1 MKDVLMKIKRNREEY
16 DKRIQVLRHDQS
28 FTQSQKQEKASAL
41 WEKAT
46 EEHGRL
52 LDEYHRKREET
63 RVKLI
68 NRCFRLKFPPETGE
82 AEREKAETTFREVM
96 DRVCNTPEE
105 GLMAMLKEASGIG
118 DLPTAL
124 AVSRCAFEKG
134 LLAVLDLA
142 SQVIPE
148 RRQALADLIDF
159 ESRWERGLHDEIKF
173 DPLTLKRPPHP
184 PQI

>member
-16 DKRIQVLRHDQS
+16 DKRIQVLRHDPS
-28 FTQSQKQEKASAL
+28 FTEGQKQEKAQTL

-46 EEHGRL
+46 EEHSRL

-63 RVKLI
+63 RTKLV
-68 NRCFRLKFPPETGE
+68 NRCFRLKLPPEAGE
-82 AEREKAETTFREVM
+82 AERERAEAVYREVLE
-96 DRVCNTPEE
+96 RICNTPEE
-105 GLMAMLKEASGIG
+105 GLMEMLKEACGIE

-124 AVSRCAFEKG
+124 AVCRCAFEKG
-134 LLAVLDLA
+134 LLPVLDLA
-142 SQVIPE
+142 SQLMPE
-148 RRQALADLIDF
+148 RRPALLDLIDF

-173 DPLTLKRPPHP
+173 DPLTLKRPPQP